1 MAAIEEIDVFDR
13 KIGGKEY
20 RIEHVPPGQR
30 DDRVSATITCNLDG
44 WSYEGEPNPRRA
56 DLCIVYYLVQKKNLS
71 PVQLRWCANIGL
83 DFGLKGSEVF
93 DLDGDFEKASEKT
106 LVVIHARVKRL
117 TEVLARSGD
126 RMVIDM
132 AKRSLRKQGGPRIFT
147 WISPSTTGLFGGV
160 QEALSGMATI
170 AHRLNPLRRDSDDD

>member
-1 MAAIEEIDVFDR
+1 MTVVEEMDVVDR
-13 KIGGKEY
+13 KISGKEY

-30 DDRVSATITCNLDG
+30 DDRVTAKIVCALDG
-44 WSYEGEPNPRRA
+44 WSYEGEPNPKRV
-56 DLCIVYYLVQKKNLS
+56 DLCIVYYLVQKKSLS
-71 PVQLRWCANIGL
+71 HAQLRWCANIGL
-83 DFGLKGSEVF
+83 NFGLKGSEVF
-93 DLDGDFEKASEKT
+93 GLDGDYETASEET

-117 TEVLARSGD
+117 TEALARSGD

-132 AKRSLRKQGGPRIFT
+132 AKRSLRSQDGPRVFS
-147 WISPSTTGLFGGV
+147 WINPSTAGLFGGV